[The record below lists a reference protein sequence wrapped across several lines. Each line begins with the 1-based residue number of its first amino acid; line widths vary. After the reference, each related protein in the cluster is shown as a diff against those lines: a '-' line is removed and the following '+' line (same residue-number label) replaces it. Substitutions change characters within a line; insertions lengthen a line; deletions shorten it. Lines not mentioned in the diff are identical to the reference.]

1 MKAKCLISTVWYTL
15 TFEAGKVYDIDE
27 MLYPRLI
34 RSGKFIPAKEDIPE
48 EVEPEVE
55 QPETPEKDD
64 FKPVATFIEPLPET
78 DDLAK
83 EVSKPIIKPVV
94 KRKPKGKR
102 K

>member
-1 MKAKCLISTVWYTL
+1 MVWYTL

-27 MLYPRLI
+27 MLYPRLL
-34 RSGKFIPAKEDIPE
+34 RTGKFIPAKEIPE

-55 QPETPEKDD
+55 QPEAPEA
-64 FKPVATFIEPLPET
+64 FKPVATSFEPLPET

-83 EVSKPIIKPVV
+83 PLAKPAAKPVI
-94 KRKPKGKR
+94 KRKR